1 MVRHLLRSFSVKS
14 LGFFLLL
21 TIVSGV
27 FVYQVSPL
35 RDPAFQPNSGNG
47 GTLVPWLRG
56 IGDTD
61 WLGLITLLAGALA
74 TNVTVLIQR
83 RSPLNITRLDERGH
97 LNGLKTALLIMV
109 WLGLWVLIFGGFWV
123 LFIGFLLNQWILD

>member
-1 MVRHLLRSFSVKS
+1 MVRQLFHSFSFKS

-21 TIVSGV
+21 TVVSGV

-47 GTLVPWLRG
+47 GTLMPWLQG
-56 IGDTD
+56 IGDKHWT
-61 WLGLITLLAGALA
+61 GLITLLASVLA
-74 TNVTVLIQR
+74 TNATVLIQR
-83 RSPLNITRLDERGH
+83 RSPLNITRLAEQSD
-97 LNGLKTALLIMV
+97 LNGVKTALLVMV

-123 LFIGFLLNQWILD
+123 LFIGFLLNQWMLD

>member
-1 MVRHLLRSFSVKS
+1 MVRQLLRGFSIKS

-21 TIVSGV
+21 TVVSGV

-47 GTLVPWLRG
+47 GTLVPWLQG
-56 IGDTD
+56 IGDTH
-61 WLGLITLLAGALA
+61 WVGLITLLASVLA

-109 WLGLWVLIFGGFWV
+109 WLGFWVLIFGGFWV